1 MELIKVL
8 LNILN
13 HPFNQKRKLKAFIV
27 FFKWQLVSRIWRNF
41 LIHQLTENSKV
52 LVRNGLIGVTGN
64 IYTGLLEFED
74 MMFALHLL
82 EKDDVFIDVGAN
94 VGVYSIML
102 SAEKQANSFAFEP
115 IPETFKIL
123 ETNVKINNLENK
135 IKIFNI
141 GLGKERNKIKFF
153 SNLDV
158 SNHVI
163 SNQEVTGENV
173 ITLDISP
180 LDDLSISE
188 PVCMK
193 IDVEGFE
200 MEVLKGANSLLKSK
214 SLNAII
220 IELNGS
226 GLKYGVKDIDIHN
239 YLLNYGFVPISY
251 NPFKREIKDLDIYG
265 NKNTIYIRDKF
276 IVNSRL
282 IRSSKINI
290 NGQRI

>member
-13 HPFNQKRKLKAFIV
+13 HPFNQKRKFKAFIG
-27 FFKWQLVSRIWRNF
+27 FFKWQFVSRIWRNF

-74 MMFALHLL
+74 MMFALHFL

-102 SAEKQANSFAFEP
+102 SAEKQAKSFAFEP

-141 GLGKERNKIKFF
+141 GLGNERKKIKFF

-188 PVCMK
+188 PVCIK

-200 MEVLKGANSLLKSK
+200 MEVLKGANSLLNSK

-226 GLKYGVKDIDIHN
+226 GLKYGVEDIDIHN
-239 YLLNYGFVPISY
+239 YLLNYGFAPISY
-251 NPFKREIKDLDIYG
+251 NPFTREIKDLDIYG
-265 NKNTIYIRDKF
+265 NKNTIYIRDKY
-276 IVNSRL
+276 IVNSRI
-282 IRSSKINI
+282 IRSPKINI